1 MLCIS
6 LGIVSGDN
14 VNPRCTERGSK
25 VLLPKY
31 RREVHTLNGGRSC
44 RRFPKGFEEQTVQQ
58 KLTYTNTFYR
68 IVNETITGE
77 FCEVCTGRKC
87 QARESKWF
95 SSIQWALQS
104 LSTAIN
110 LGSLAKQAV
119 SGGTRSHV
127 IFSNMEVQRW
137 LGSTCFLT
145 LRLPYGRSIKC
156 QCSKS
161 S

>member
-1 MLCIS
+1 MRT
-6 LGIVSGDN
+6 LGVLSESRSYFSPSTEDKSTGWRVGD
-14 VNPRCTERGSK
+14 PAEGS
-25 VLLPKY
+25 
-31 RREVHTLNGGRSC
+31 
-44 RRFPKGFEEQTVQQ
+44 PKGFEEQTVQQ
-58 KLTYTNTFYR
+58 QLIYTNTCYG

-87 QARESKWF
+87 QACESKWF
-95 SSIQWALQS
+95 PSIQWAMQS
-104 LSTAIN
+104 LRTAIN

-137 LGSTCFLT
+137 FGNTYLLT
-145 LRLPYGRSIKC
+145 LRLPCGRSIKC
-156 QCSKS
+156 QWSKS

>member
-1 MLCIS
+1 MWT
-6 LGIVSGDN
+6 LGVLREGQSYFSPSTEDKSTGWRVGD
-14 VNPRCTERGSK
+14 PAEGS
-25 VLLPKY
+25 
-31 RREVHTLNGGRSC
+31 
-44 RRFPKGFEEQTVQQ
+44 PKGFEEQTVQQ

-87 QARESKWF
+87 QAHESKWF
-95 SSIQWALQS
+95 SSIQWAMQS

-110 LGSLAKQAV
+110 LGSLTKQAV
-119 SGGTRSHV
+119 LGGTQSHV